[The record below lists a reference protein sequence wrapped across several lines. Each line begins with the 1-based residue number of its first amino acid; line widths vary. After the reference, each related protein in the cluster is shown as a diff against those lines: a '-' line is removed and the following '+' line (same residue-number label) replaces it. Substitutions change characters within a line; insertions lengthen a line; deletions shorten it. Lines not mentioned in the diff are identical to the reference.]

1 MPGLARPASSAELPA
16 EVSPARIRGL
26 AAAIGI
32 VAAGLGVAASLLP
45 SDGVGDAEAVR
56 RLIRDASRAIQSG
69 NAALFLSSF
78 DRRAMAGFDRFQDE
92 VAALTAQRRIA
103 SSVQIGP
110 PEGDPDECTVQV
122 DWLLNLTP
130 KLDPGP
136 VERRHETLLLEVR
149 RRGKRW
155 KIVRVE
161 PGNFFFAFF
170 AGTRAPR

>member
-1 MPGLARPASSAELPA
+1 MPGLARSAWSAALP
-16 EVSPARIRGL
+16 SDILPGRSRGL

-32 VAAGLGVAASLLP
+32 VAAGLGLAEGLFA
-45 SDGVGDAEAVR
+45 SDGLGDAEAVR
-56 RLIRDASRAIQSG
+56 RLVRDASRALQSG
-69 NAALFLSSF
+69 NAPLFLSSF

-92 VAALTAQRRIA
+92 VVALTAQRRIA
-103 SSVQIGP
+103 SSVRSGP
-110 PEGDPDECTVQV
+110 PEGGPDECVVHV

-136 VERRHETLLLEVR
+136 VERRRETLLLEMR

-161 PGNFFFAFF
+161 PGDFFA
-170 AGTRAPR
+170 AAKRAPR